1 MSHGTI
7 RLTQS
12 SASITTATSKK
23 LNPGKLSESIMTVH
37 FYQGESYSY
46 DYSNRTYDDGGCWED
61 YLTGDEYDEALDR
74 RLFEKSNG
82 YYSY

>member
-1 MSHGTI
+1 
-7 RLTQS
+7 
-12 SASITTATSKK
+12 
-23 LNPGKLSESIMTVH
+23 MTVH

-46 DYSNRTYDDGGCWED
+46 DYSNRTYDDSGCWED

-82 YYSY
+82 YYSR